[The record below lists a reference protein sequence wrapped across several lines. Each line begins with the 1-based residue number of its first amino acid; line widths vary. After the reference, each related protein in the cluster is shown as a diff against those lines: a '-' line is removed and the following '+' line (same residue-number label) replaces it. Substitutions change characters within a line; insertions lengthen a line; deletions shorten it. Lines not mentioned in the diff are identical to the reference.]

1 MRKAVV
7 EDCVAR
13 WRSRFFDIPLLVRYI
28 LLFPDLDRRP
38 RSNESRSCLQS
49 TGGRRLGQD
58 NAIRGLFNYLI
69 KKLPEAARIT
79 KRGGERRPAGRDVT
93 G

>member
-1 MRKAVV
+1 MRQAIV

-28 LLFPDLDRRP
+28 LLFPDLDLDRILFAIHNPQADAAWTRP
-38 RSNESRSCLQS
+38 TTRC
-49 TGGRRLGQD
+49 
-58 NAIRGLFNYLI
+58 RGLFK
-69 KKLPEAARIT
+69 KKLPEAARIA
-79 KRGGERRPAGRDVT
+79 KRGGERRTAGRDVT